1 MNKPPKIGVG
11 VIGTGRIGKLHIQHL
26 SQNIPDAELI
36 AICSLD
42 TETAQTLT
50 EQFNIPQITSDYPTL
65 LSNSQI
71 DAVIVASSTDTHV
84 EICQAAAEAGK
95 HIFCEKP
102 IALDLKQIDETLTI
116 VEKAEVKFQVGFNR
130 RFDTNFMRVREAVTS
145 GEIGEPHI
153 LRITSR
159 DPAPPPI
166 EYVKLSG
173 GIFLDM
179 TIHDFDM
186 ARYLI
191 DDEVVEVYAVGDVR
205 VDPKIGE
212 AGDID
217 TAVITLRFQNG
228 VLATIDNSREA
239 IYGYDQRVEV
249 FGSKGMVVAGNPL
262 TNTVTFSGNEGSSA
276 ASPLY
281 FFVERYKEAY
291 LSELH
296 AFIRCIKEN
305 TQPPVTGIDGRAP
318 IVMGYAALKSL
329 RGNRPVLLSEIL

>member
-1 MNKPPKIGVG
+1 MNKPSKIGVG

-42 TETAQTLT
+42 TETAQTLA
-50 EQFNIPQITSDYPTL
+50 EQFNIPKVTSDYFTL
-65 LSNSQI
+65 LDDSQI
-71 DAVIVASSTDTHV
+71 DSVIVASSTDTHV

-102 IALDLKQIDETLTI
+102 IALDLKQVDETLAI
-116 VEKAEVKFQVGFNR
+116 VEKAGVKFQVGFNR
-130 RFDTNFMRVREAVTS
+130 RFDVNFRQVREAVAS

-166 EYVKLSG
+166 EYVKVSG

-191 DDEVVEVYAVGDVR
+191 GDEVVEVYAVGCVR

-212 AGDID
+212 TGDID
-217 TAVITLRFQNG
+217 TAIITLRFQNG
-228 VLATIDNSREA
+228 VLATIDNSRET

-249 FGSKGMVVAGNPL
+249 FGSKGMITVGNPL
-262 TNTVTFSGNEGSSA
+262 TNTITFSGKEGSRT
-276 ASPLY
+276 ASPPD

-291 LSELH
+291 LSELR
-296 AFIRCIKEN
+296 AFIKCITEDA
-305 TQPPVTGIDGRAP
+305 QPLVTGIDGRAP

-329 RGNRPVLLSEIL
+329 RENRPVLLTEIL

>member
-262 TNTVTFSGNEGSSA
+262 TNTVTFSGSEGSSA